1 MEDFRFRDQWKLVSS
16 YCTQWWVGGV
26 WPTILLDY
34 RVSMQNS
41 RSITNSPTL
50 CENLYCHC
58 MYGTWIV
65 TTCSHS
71 AYFAT
76 LHIRNYLRNVT
87 DLWTHAIATTVSP
100 SVGRSTYTYIN
111 YTLYYLADWRVYNPN
126 QEIFYPT
133 PESGHHKLWHFDRTL
148 LVTIIAESLVT
159 PIRTLTT
166 NLDLY
171 GHFTGRPLTGVYL
184 DWGQSNLPNLLV
196 LDTSLPTLSGS
207 HTSLYLPIPPYTS
220 LYPIVLTYLAT
231 S

>member
-71 AYFAT
+71 ACFCNTAHQKLFAQSNGPLDACHCNHSLPQCRQIY
-76 LHIRNYLRNVT
+76 LHIYQLHT
-87 DLWTHAIATTVSP
+87 LLPSQWT
-100 SVGRSTYTYIN
+100 
-111 YTLYYLADWRVYNPN
+111 VYNPN

-133 PESGHHKLWHFDRTL
+133 PESGHHKLGHFDRTL

-171 GHFTGRPLTGVYL
+171 GHFTGRPLTGVYIPWL
-184 DWGQSNLPNLLV
+184 GTIQSPK
-196 LDTSLPTLSGS
+196 SSGFRYLTP
-207 HTSLYLPIPPYTS
+207 HPVWFTYLPIPPYT
-220 LYPIVLTYLAT
+220 P
-231 S
+231 